1 MTPLLDALLARPRR
15 FRFDAAVRILLHAA
29 RTADPARAA
38 RFRSQPGLAFPPAE
52 VTAAR
57 PGTPPQLSVALL
69 GLTGASGT
77 LPRYYTEML
86 GLALRQRSHAL
97 HDFLDLLAER
107 LVAMFARAGMKY
119 RPARAAEAATLAEPP
134 AADPVAQALLAF
146 TGYGTAQLLPR
157 LAVGEAAVLHYAGLL
172 AGAPRS
178 AERLA
183 ALASDWLG
191 RPVEVCQ
198 FAGAWMPLPPDE
210 RSALA
215 AGREPGRWNRLGVD
229 AAIGVR
235 AWDAQARIV
244 LRVGP
249 LGAEAFAALLP
260 GEPGLHRFVS
270 LVRAFLGLQTG
281 FAVNLVLAGDAVP
294 PLCLGGAAPSRLGW
308 TSWLPRVGARA
319 DAAEAMFEAER
330 VEAAV

>member
-1 MTPLLDALLARPRR
+1 
-15 FRFDAAVRILLHAA
+15 
-29 RTADPARAA
+29 
-38 RFRSQPGLAFPPAE
+38 
-52 VTAAR
+52 
-57 PGTPPQLSVALL
+57 
-69 GLTGASGT
+69 
-77 LPRYYTEML
+77 
-86 GLALRQRSHAL
+86 
-97 HDFLDLLAER
+97 
-107 LVAMFARAGMKY
+107 MKY

-134 AADPVAQALLAF
+134 ATDPVAQALLAF

-215 AGREPGRWNRLGVD
+215 AGREPGRWNQLGVD

-244 LRVGP
+244 
-249 LGAEAFAALLP
+249 AALLP

-281 FAVNLVLAGDAVP
+281 FAVNLVLAGNAVP

-330 VEAAV
+330 VEEAV